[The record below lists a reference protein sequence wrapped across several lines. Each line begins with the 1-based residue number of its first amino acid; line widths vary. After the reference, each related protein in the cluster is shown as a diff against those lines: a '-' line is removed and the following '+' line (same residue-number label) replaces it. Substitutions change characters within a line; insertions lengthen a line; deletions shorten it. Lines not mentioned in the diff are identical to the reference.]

1 MPADPGSPSEQLSAP
16 PKPEPMAIPPSPS
29 PSPSPS
35 TSSGAGLIERD
46 LAWLQN
52 QAGSIRAAAH
62 GNRITFSPKVFIP
75 LTMLCR
81 DRCGYCTFAK
91 APARVASPY
100 LSLDQVLDIAR
111 AGRAA
116 GCHEALF
123 TLGEGPEDRYPA
135 AREWLDDH
143 GYTSTVDYLVAAC
156 AAVVTET
163 GLLPHANAGA
173 LDGEDLLRLRAVTAS
188 QGMMI
193 ESVNPDLTAHRSAPD
208 KTPARRLATL
218 ETAGEA
224 GIPFT
229 TGLLVGIGETRS
241 DRVATLEA
249 IVDSHRRH
257 GHVQEV
263 IVQNFLPKAGT
274 SMHQWPP
281 CPTEEFLWTIAA
293 ARVIL
298 PPDIHLQAPPN
309 LSDDLAPLLASGI
322 DDWGGV
328 SPVTADHVNPERAWP
343 ELGILREAT
352 EATGLTLAPRLTLY
366 PSFALDPARWLD
378 EAMRFPVL
386 DASDAEA
393 LGRDHPWSSGSEVP
407 PPVLVGSGRVPDD
420 VDGSGSTAAVGP
432 TAPAA
437 PPVATLASTGSAVG
451 EVLAAVLDGEVV
463 AEDEIVT
470 LFGARG
476 PEVRTVA
483 AVADQ
488 LRIDA
493 VGDEVTYVNNRNINY
508 TNVCTFKCKFC
519 AFSKGP
525 LSLNLRGRPYLLE
538 LSEISDRVAE
548 AEARG
553 ATEVCLQGG
562 IHPNFD
568 GEYYLHV
575 IEAVREAS
583 ATIHI
588 HGFTALEVTE
598 GARRSQMP
606 LADYLILLRD
616 AGLKTLPGTAA
627 EILDD
632 PVRAILCPD
641 KINTEEWLFAH
652 RTAHQVGLRSNVTIM
667 FGAVEQPRSWARH
680 LVRTR
685 DLQSETGGFTEFVP
699 LPFVHMATPIYLQKR
714 SRRGPTFRETL
725 LMHAVGRIAYRG
737 AIDNIQISWV
747 KMGAEGVRQIL
758 QAGVNDLG
766 GTLMDENISRAAGA
780 SHGQMM
786 DAERFAAIVEPLGRT
801 LCQRTTLYGRVEGP
815 RTDVLASAH

>member
-1 MPADPGSPSEQLSAP
+1 MSVDPGYAP
-16 PKPEPMAIPPSPS
+16 LGPGASGR
-29 PSPSPS
+29 PS
-35 TSSGAGLIERD
+35 TPATMGAGELIQFPLERLQA
-46 LAWLQN
+46 LAD
-52 QAGSIRAAAH
+52 RVRRDAH
-62 GNRITFSPKVFIP
+62 GTRTTFSPKVFIP

-91 APARVASPY
+91 APARLESPY
-100 LSLDQVLDIAR
+100 LSIDQVLDIAR
-111 AGRAA
+111 AGREA

-123 TLGEGPEDRYPA
+123 TLGEAPEDRYPA
-135 AREWLDDH
+135 ARSWLTEH
-143 GYTSTVDYLVAAC
+143 GYGSTVDYLVAAC
-156 AAVVTET
+156 RTVLDET

-173 LDGEDLLRLRAVTAS
+173 LSEEELVRLRAVTAS

-193 ESVNPDLTAHRSAPD
+193 ESVNPDLAAHRSAPD
-208 KTPARRLATL
+208 KDPARRLATL
-218 ETAGEA
+218 EAAGRA
-224 GIPFT
+224 QIPFT
-229 TGLLVGIGETRS
+229 TGLLVGIGESRA
-241 DRVATLEA
+241 DRLATLEA
-249 IVDSHRRH
+249 IAASHARH

-274 SMHQWPP
+274 SMHRSPACPP
-281 CPTEEFLWTIAA
+281 DEFVWTIAA
-293 ARVIL
+293 ARLVL
-298 PPDIHLQAPPN
+298 PADIHLQAPPN
-309 LSDDLAPLLASGI
+309 LSDDLAPLMASGI

-343 ELGILREAT
+343 ALGILRSAT
-352 EATGLTLAPRLTLY
+352 EAAGFTLAPRLTLY
-366 PSFALDPARWLD
+366 PSFALDPDRWLD
-378 EAMRFPVL
+378 DSMRFPVL
-386 DASDAEA
+386 DASDAEG
-393 LGRDHPWSSGSEVP
+393 LGRDHPWCSG
-407 PPVLVGSGRVPDD
+407 
-420 VDGSGSTAAVGP
+420 
-432 TAPAA
+432 
-437 PPVATLASTGSAVG
+437 G
-451 EVLAAVLDGEVV
+451 EVLPPDLLGRSTVPPVITTASTYGAVGDVLAGVLDGQTVN
-463 AEDEIVT
+463 EDEIVT

-476 PEVRTVA
+476 PEVRAVA
-483 AVADQ
+483 EVADQ
-488 LRIDA
+488 LRADA
-493 VGDEVTYVNNRNINY
+493 VGDEVTFVVNRNINY

-525 LSLNLRGRPYLLE
+525 LSLNLRGNPYLLD
-538 LSEISDRVAE
+538 LGEISDRVRE
-548 AEARG
+548 AEALG

-568 GEYYLHV
+568 GEYYIDV
-575 IEAVREAS
+575 IKAVREAS
-583 ATIHI
+583 TNIHI

-598 GARRSQMP
+598 GARRSGMP
-606 LADYLILLRD
+606 LADYLVLLRE

-652 RTAHQVGLRSNVTIM
+652 RTAHGVGLRSNVTIM

-685 DLQSETGGFTEFVP
+685 QLQWETGGFTEFVP
-699 LPFVHMATPIYLQKR
+699 LPFVHMATPIYLQHK

-725 LMHAVGRIAYRG
+725 LMHSVGRIAYRG

-786 DAERFAAIVEPLGRT
+786 DAQQFAAIVEPLGRT
-801 LCQRTTLYGRVEGP
+801 LAQRTTLYGRVTGP
-815 RTDVLASAH
+815 GPDSEVLAAVN